1 MGHSD
6 DSMALVVRERFEL
19 LENDGRPARI
29 EVVRRLIGEDD
40 SMPAKK
46 SAGNN
51 ESAFL
56 SNGEFAWEVVGAIK
70 KAKLLE
76 SDVDG

>member
-1 MGHSD
+1 MGYSD
-6 DSMALVVRERFEL
+6 NSMALVVRERFEL
-19 LENDGRPARI
+19 LENDGRPVRI
-29 EVVRRLIGEDD
+29 EVVRRLVGEDD
-40 SMPAKK
+40 SMLAKK

-70 KAKLLE
+70 KTELLKGN
-76 SDVDG
+76 VNG